1 MSRLFCSPLYPVL
14 TCPVLRVASYHV
26 MSRSRHVTL
35 HRSWF
40 TLISIMPLLLARSGM
55 QSLVRRHYLG
65 ETQLPGTY
73 KPDNK
78 HTQTDHTLQTHI
90 EYPTTNRP
98 QM

>member
-1 MSRLFCSPLYPVL
+1 
-14 TCPVLRVASYHV
+14 

-65 ETQLPGTY
+65 ETQLPGINPINT
-73 KPDNK
+73 
-78 HTQTDHTLQTHI
+78 HRQITLCKRSI
-90 EYPTTNRP
+90 S
-98 QM
+98 